1 MVKKYFRYLM
11 VSSLCIVLPA
21 FAEQVKLASDNQVI
35 HAKVSAKELT
45 HIYVDGDRI
54 ANIRGLDGA
63 YELKKDEA
71 QGSIFIQPTPAYQ
84 QKSFNLFLTTELGHT
99 YPLLLT
105 AVDIPGESIKLK
117 PTNPA
122 KAAAERWEMGSS
134 YEQTLVDLIAIMANG
149 NRPEGYAV
157 IAIGKVLPSQS
168 GVLKT
173 VLRYRYLGKHLQGQ
187 VLKITNTGTFP
198 IHLTERQFYTD
209 NTRALSLMD
218 DDLAPKQITYLYRVI
233 SNE

>member
-1 MVKKYFRYLM
+1 MVKKYFCYLL
-11 VSSLCIVLPA
+11 VSSLYLALPA
-21 FAEQVKLASDNQVI
+21 FAEQVKLATDNQII

-71 QGSIFIQPTPAYQ
+71 QASIFIQPTPAYQ

-105 AVDIPGESIKLK
+105 SIDIPGESIKLK
-117 PTNPA
+117 PITPA
-122 KAAAERWEMGSS
+122 KAAAERWEMSSS
-134 YEQTLVDLIAIMANG
+134 YEQTLVDLIAEMANG
-149 NRPEGYAV
+149 SRPEGYAV
-157 IAIGKVLPSQS
+157 VAIGKVLPSQP

-187 VLKITNTGTFP
+187 VLKIINTGNVP

-218 DDLAPKQITYLYRVI
+218 DDLEPKQVTYLYRVVN
-233 SNE
+233 NE